1 MKLRI
6 KRDQHKIW
14 IICLAFSIIGF
25 ILGYFGPTTFAFLSK
40 AKYKREKLE
49 KIMNDYLGHADFSQI
64 LTDETLVVAY
74 DYNSQ

>member
-49 KIMNDYLGHADFSQI
+49 KFYKQHLNTNLIIKNYEFNNKI
-64 LTDETLVVAY
+64 
-74 DYNSQ
+74 